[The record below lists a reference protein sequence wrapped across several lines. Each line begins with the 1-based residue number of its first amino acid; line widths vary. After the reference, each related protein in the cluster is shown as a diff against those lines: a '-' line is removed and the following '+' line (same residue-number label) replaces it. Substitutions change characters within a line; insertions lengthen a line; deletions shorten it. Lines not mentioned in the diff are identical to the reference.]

1 MLLFRREM
9 RQGGVMRL
17 IYYFTTASAK
27 NSKTGIKKPANI

>member
-17 IYYFTTASAK
+17 IYYFTRAGAK
-27 NSKTGIKKPANI
+27 NSKRRIKKPANI